1 MIMAEV
7 DWNRIVDKILE
18 PAVLFF
24 LLAMLIVS
32 LIAYSRIRKNRLKE
46 KMVERGF
53 TASQIEE
60 VLKAE

>member
-1 MIMAEV
+1 MILAEV
-7 DWNRIVDKILE
+7 DWNRIVDRILE

-24 LLAMLIVS
+24 LSIIVIVS
-32 LIAYSRIRKNRLKE
+32 LVFYSIIRKNRLKE

-60 VLKAE
+60 ILKGG